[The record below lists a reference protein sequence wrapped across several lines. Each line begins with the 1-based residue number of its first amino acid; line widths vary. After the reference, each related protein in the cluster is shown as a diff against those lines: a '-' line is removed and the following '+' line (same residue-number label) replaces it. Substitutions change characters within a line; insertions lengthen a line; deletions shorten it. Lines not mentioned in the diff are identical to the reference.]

1 MSLYYSIEPSKN
13 IKLFSDNILLS
24 SFNLEKDEIELE
36 ESLKEIIPSLEEW
49 KETLR
54 KDLKSKTLF
63 TCFFRKENR
72 KFGKIS
78 ISNSDHE
85 NKKLKME
92 NIQFQVKDEILMMES
107 LFILFDYLFDHC
119 SFERIE
125 FENENKIEN
134 LIQRLG
140 FKKEG
145 VVRMKRN
152 EFDLYSLL
160 KGDWNI
166 EKETVKYL
174 KSKL

>member
-13 IKLFSDNILLS
+13 IKLFSNNIIVS
-24 SFNLEKDEIELE
+24 SLDLEKDELELE
-36 ESLKEIIPSLEEW
+36 ESLKEILDSSF

-54 KDLKSKTLF
+54 NDLKSKTLF
-63 TCFFRKENR
+63 TCCFRKENR

-78 ISNSDHE
+78 IRNTDHE
-85 NKKLKME
+85 NKKLKLE
-92 NIQFQVKDEILMMES
+92 NIQFQVKDEILMLES

-125 FENENKIEN
+125 FENELKIEN
-134 LIQRLG
+134 LIQRMG

-145 VVRMKRN
+145 VVRMGRN
-152 EFDLYSLL
+152 TFDLYSLL
-160 KGDWNI
+160 KLDWNM